1 MYLNILDIII
11 IVLFAL
17 GILYGTKKGF
27 INGALSLVGLAAI
40 ITVSFLFHSI
50 IADVLL
56 KGMPFLKFSGSY
68 KGITSLNILF
78 YEAIG
83 FLLIFVFLLSVLGII
98 LKVTG
103 ILQKVIDFSIVLT
116 LPSKILGVLVG
127 FVNSLIVIFL
137 VLFILLNINS
147 TRKYVHESKIGS
159 FIMERTFILSNVT
172 SKYYDATDEINN
184 VISDCKKEKDKKLCN
199 ENVANILVKYNIID
213 KDKLVSL
220 IDSGKLKNID
230 KGDIKWLSI

>member
-1 MYLNILDIII
+1 MNILDGIII
-11 IVLFAL
+11 ILFTL

-27 INGALSLVGLAAI
+27 INGALSLVGLIVI
-40 ITVSFLFHSI
+40 ITFSFIFHSI
-50 IADVLL
+50 VADVLL
-56 KGMPFLKFSGSY
+56 KGMPFLKFSGAY

-83 FLLIFVFLLSVLGII
+83 FLLIFFFLLSILGLI

-137 VLFILLNINS
+137 LLFILLNINS
-147 TRKYVHESKIGS
+147 TRKYVHESKVAS
-159 FIMERTFILSNVT
+159 FIMERTFVLSNVT
-172 SKYYDATDEINN
+172 SKYYDSTEEINK
-184 VISDCKKEKDKKLCN
+184 VIDTCKNENTNKKVCN
-199 ENVANILVKYNIID
+199 ANVANILIKYNVVD
-213 KDKLVSL
+213 KGKVLDL
-220 IDSGKLKNID
+220 INSGKLKNID
-230 KGDIKWLSI
+230 KGDIHNG